1 MTLRTPDSKCYSNY
15 QINGYLTYAPRKY
28 LNYSRINVLEHKFL
42 LSNNG
47 VFCFLEMDIDKKSV
61 RWDNNTREIQVT
73 E

>member
-1 MTLRTPDSKCYSNY
+1 MTLRTPDSKCDSNY

-28 LNYSRINVLEHKFL
+28 LNYSRINVLAHKFL

-47 VFCFLEMDIDKKSV
+47 VFCFLEIDKKSV